1 MYTGKWG
8 RIRLLHRI
16 CKDKTWINLFLFC
29 YYSFTY
35 VIKGDSGFTAAAD
48 RHSYSRRI
56 YFTVALL
63 TFCGFSL
70 FGNEAGHNVDEFL
83 LSSRTSTQL
92 KSKRYILVCE
102 AVVVFSHRQAIFGN
116 EKENGPQRE
125 CVRQCKMKLTLLK
138 KFINQ
143 VTVINEHEQHFR
155 ISTYFEGV
163 EHGSV
168 AFLCESHAQVFRH
181 EDLFPEITIAL
192 QIPISNVLIR
202 EHTILV
208 NTFKYKANVVNL
220 ICYFW
225 IYVNYKN
232 EYLSLSIL
240 SLADATVW
248 TLLLDT
254 TLLSD
259 ISIYNCNKCI

>member
-8 RIRLLHRI
+8 RMRLLHRN
-16 CKDKTWINLFLFC
+16 CKDETWITLVLFC
-29 YYSFTY
+29 YHSSTY

-63 TFCGFSL
+63 AFCGFSL
-70 FGNEAGHNVDEFL
+70 LGNEAGHHVDEFL

-92 KSKRYILVCE
+92 ESKRYILVCE
-102 AVVVFSHRQAIFGN
+102 IAVDFSHGQTTFG
-116 EKENGPQRE
+116 KGKNGPNWKGVSIGVKWSYRSLS
-125 CVRQCKMKLTLLK
+125 VA
-138 KFINQ
+138 
-143 VTVINEHEQHFR
+143 FR

-181 EDLFPEITIAL
+181 EDLFPEITITL

-202 EHTILV
+202 EDTILV
-208 NTFKYKANVVNL
+208 NTFKYKANVVIL
-220 ICYFW
+220 ISYFW